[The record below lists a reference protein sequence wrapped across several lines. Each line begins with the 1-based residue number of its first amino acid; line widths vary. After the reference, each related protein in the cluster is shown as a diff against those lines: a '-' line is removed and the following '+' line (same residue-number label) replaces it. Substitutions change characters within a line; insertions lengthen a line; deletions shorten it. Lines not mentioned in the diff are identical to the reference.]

1 MLHFWYHFA
10 IIIYITTIPR
20 PSRNSLTLAKTKT
33 NPNPKEKEDKSS
45 EQPEAIDQED
55 AREGNRN
62 LLFGQG
68 FPR

>member
-1 MLHFWYHFA
+1 MSSCYNY
-10 IIIYITTIPR
+10 YITTIPR

-33 NPNPKEKEDKSS
+33 NPDPKEKEDESS

-62 LLFGQG
+62 SLFGLG
-68 FPR
+68 FRRYA